1 MEKAA
6 VSGDFQKLIDSIVKA
21 DGTFRRI
28 LSVDPDQLVIS
39 YDERAQ
45 IEKLIGRDE
54 RLLAKLRSQ
63 EFEIAIVGLEKAG
76 KSTLSNALIRVN
88 VLPAESE
95 RCTYTKTEIRSG
107 KEDRAEVEFYSPE
120 EFSSN
125 FDSQLRQIGYKPCS
139 LSDFS
144 SSDFESFCKDL
155 SEKDPAKYSLYG
167 SSTIPDIRA
176 MSENRRDILPFL
188 GRETLTFTGKDQLK
202 STEFR
207 KFITGFRQD
216 NTDSQSLR
224 GGFPYAVKSIRI
236 ESRDLGD
243 DMKTAVL
250 LDVPGFDS
258 PTQLHR
264 EQTEET
270 LRSADAIIFVSNV
283 GDKPNL
289 NDSQISMLRK
299 SDVDDDGIRLR
310 DKAFVFGNKLDM
322 ANNEADASKN
332 KDVLRTEVTDKY
344 QIARPGRVIF
354 GSAEAYLIREG
365 LDDSEWSDSILSN
378 IDLYNGGRTGV
389 EDLKSALKEYY
400 AADRLH
406 VMERRAANTRAKISE
421 LLKGILEKCRSADE
435 SPVSAAGQLF
445 VEIKDAIETF
455 CSEVWDVGN
464 DFKKEI
470 VAERPFTG
478 KLREQIGESA
488 GSGTADSSCFY
499 HVTDREF
506 LAAQRSQ
513 NSSVSANVTDS
524 YVQKIDSELRDMVR
538 TRLSHDAELL
548 AVDEIKKES
557 DELHRRIVQKLVS
570 CLTVKDDAKADAE
583 KAADEFIRNFD
594 SGRDF
599 RFEFRALIER
609 FSGKLIDGIINRP
622 FGSEERIKFIIN
634 NIPEF
639 CMLANYY
646 NFSVTKDAD
655 QYVSPMESRFFPLI
669 IAHISGASGDA
680 GELVGKFMTD
690 PAVIKD
696 VSKYGWQDD
705 LSPEKKDQYVN
716 MLKGIPYDRA
726 KVIMAKLKDSV
737 RAAASRGQ
745 SISISQM
752 LTELLVDEKKSG
764 AASGQGSGN
773 SFGDYL
779 RRLSAEA
786 KAPSTEEEVRALIDA
801 DIDSLKE
808 VFDKSI
814 AGAID
819 LETAFINFNSRTID
833 FIRESAKPKDRR
845 VISWINANIGKLR
858 RKELEEAEAK
868 ARAAGTRKVIREEIE
883 DIMKGAE

>member
-6 VSGDFQKLIDSIVKA
+6 LSGDFQKLVGSIEKA

-28 LSVDPDQLVIS
+28 LDVDPDQLVIS
-39 YDERAQ
+39 YGERAQ
-45 IEKLIGRDE
+45 IEKLIGRNE
-54 RLLAKLRSQ
+54 RLLEKIRSQ
-63 EFEIAIVGLEKAG
+63 EFEIAVVGLEKAG

-95 RCTYTKTEIRSG
+95 RCTFTKTEIRSG
-107 KEDRAEVEFYSPE
+107 TEDRAWVEFYTPE
-120 EFSSN
+120 EFDAI
-125 FDSQLRQIGYKPCS
+125 FRGQLGELGYEPCS
-139 LSDFS
+139 LAEFS
-144 SSDFESFCKDL
+144 LDDFEEFWRGV
-155 SEKDPAKYSLYG
+155 EKQNPSMYRDH
-167 SSTIPDIRA
+167 SSTTVPDIRTMA
-176 MSENRRDILPFL
+176 ENRRDILPYL
-188 GRETLTFTGKDQLK
+188 GRQKLAFSGEDELR
-202 STEFR
+202 STDFK
-207 KFITGFRQD
+207 KFITGFREERV
-216 NTDSQSLR
+216 DSQSPR
-224 GGFPYAVKSIRI
+224 GGFPYAVKSVRI
-236 ESRDLGD
+236 ESRELGD

-378 IDLYNGGRTGV
+378 IELYNGGRTGV

-478 KLREQIGESA
+478 KLREQIGASA
-488 GSGTADSSCFY
+488 GNGAADSSCFY

-538 TRLSHDAELL
+538 TRLCHDAELL

-646 NFSVTKDAD
+646 NFSDSKDPD
-655 QYVSPMESRFFPLI
+655 TYVSPMESKFFPLI
-669 IAHISGASGDA
+669 IAHISGKVGDTGA
-680 GELVGKFMTD
+680 LVDKFMTD
-690 PAVIKD
+690 PAVVKD

-705 LSPEKKDQYVN
+705 LGPEKKNQYVN

-726 KVIMAKLKDSV
+726 KVIMAKLKDSI
-737 RAAASRGQ
+737 RAAASRSQ
-745 SISISQM
+745 SISINQM
-752 LTELLVDEKKSG
+752 LTDLLVAEKNSG
-764 AASGQGSGN
+764 TAAEPGSGN

-779 RRLSAEA
+779 KRLSQEA
-786 KAPSTEEEVRALIDA
+786 KAPSTKEEVRALIDA
-801 DIDSLKE
+801 DIDCLKE
-808 VFDKSI
+808 IFDKSI

-833 FIRESAKPKDRR
+833 FIRESAKPKDER
-845 VISWINANIGKLR
+845 VINWINANIGRLKR
-858 RKELEEAEAK
+858 RELEEAEAK

>member
-6 VSGDFQKLIDSIVKA
+6 LSGDFQKLVGSIEKA

-28 LSVDPDQLVIS
+28 LDVDPDQLVIS
-39 YDERAQ
+39 YGERAQ
-45 IEKLIGRDE
+45 IEKLIGRNE
-54 RLLAKLRSQ
+54 RLLEKIRSQ
-63 EFEIAIVGLEKAG
+63 EFEIAVVGLEKAG

-95 RCTYTKTEIRSG
+95 RCTFTKTEIRSG
-107 KEDRAEVEFYSPE
+107 TEDRAWVEFYTPE
-120 EFSSN
+120 EFDAI
-125 FDSQLRQIGYKPCS
+125 FRGQLGELGYEPCS
-139 LSDFS
+139 LAEFS
-144 SSDFESFCKDL
+144 LDDFEEFWRGV
-155 SEKDPAKYSLYG
+155 EKQNPSMYRDH
-167 SSTIPDIRA
+167 SSTTVPDIRTMA
-176 MSENRRDILPFL
+176 ENRRDILPYL
-188 GRETLTFTGKDQLK
+188 GRQKLAFSGEDELR
-202 STEFR
+202 STDFK
-207 KFITGFRQD
+207 KFITGFREERV
-216 NTDSQSLR
+216 DSQSPR
-224 GGFPYAVKSIRI
+224 GGFPYAVKSVRI
-236 ESRDLGD
+236 ESRELGD

-478 KLREQIGESA
+478 KLREQIGASA
-488 GSGTADSSCFY
+488 GNGAADSSCFY

-557 DELHRRIVQKLVS
+557 DELHRRTVQKLVS

-833 FIRESAKPKDRR
+833 FIRESAKPKDKR

>member
-264 EQTEET
+264 EQTEAT
-270 LRSADAIIFVSNV
+270 LKSADAIIFVSNV
-283 GDKPNL
+283 GDRPNL
-289 NDSQISMLRK
+289 TDPQISMLRK
-299 SDVDDDGIRLR
+299 SNVDDDGIMLR

-322 ANNEADASKN
+322 ANNAADASKN
-332 KDVLRTEVTDKY
+332 KDVLRAEVLDKY
-344 QIARPGRVIF
+344 QIAKPGRVIF
-354 GSAEAYLIREG
+354 GSAEAYLIREK
-365 LDDSEWSDSILSN
+365 LDDSKLSESILRN
-378 IDLYNGGRTGV
+378 IGLYNDDRSGV
-389 EDLKSALKEYY
+389 EDLRDALKDYY
-400 AADRLH
+400 AGDRLR
-406 VMERRAANTRAKISE
+406 VMERRAANTKAAIMA
-421 LLKGILEKCRSADE
+421 LLEKILEKCRSADE
-435 SPVSAAGQLF
+435 SYVTSGPLYLEV
-445 VEIKDAIETF
+445 KNAIEKF
-455 CSEVWDVGN
+455 CSEVWNVGN
-464 DFKKEI
+464 EFKKEI
-470 VAERPFTG
+470 VAKKPFTSR
-478 KLREQIGESA
+478 LHEQITN
-488 GSGTADSSCFY
+488 GSSLCFY
-499 HVTDREF
+499 HVTDDEF
-506 LAAQRSQ
+506 HAAECSQ
-513 NSSVSANVTDS
+513 NSSISAGANDS
-524 YVQKIDSELRDMVR
+524 FVQKIDSELRDMIR
-538 TRLSHDAELL
+538 TRLLHKVEILF
-548 AVDEIKKES
+548 VDGFKKEG
-557 DELHRRIVQKLVS
+557 DELHRRLVEKMVS
-570 CLTVKDDAKADAE
+570 CLNADEDMKAEAE
-583 KAADEFIRNFD
+583 KAADDFISNFD

-599 RFEFRALIER
+599 KFEFRTLMDRLSVKIIE
-609 FSGKLIDGIINRP
+609 GIINRP
-622 FGSEERIKFIIN
+622 FGSEERIRFILDN
-634 NIPEF
+634 LPEF
-639 CMLANYY
+639 LMLADYY
-646 NFSVTKDAD
+646 NVSVSNGSGGYAN
-655 QYVSPMESRFFPLI
+655 PMESKFFPLI
-669 IAHISGASGDA
+669 IAHRSENSEDLDS
-680 GELVGKFMTD
+680 LVDQFLD
-690 PAVIKD
+690 NPAVSDRKKWKADYLEVLKD
-696 VSKYGWQDD
+696 VPLDMVKIILGKILDYMKLATSVNEDD
-705 LSPEKKDQYVN
+705 VLSVKA
-716 MLKGIPYDRA
+716 I
-726 KVIMAKLKDSV
+726 
-737 RAAASRGQ
+737 
-745 SISISQM
+745 
-752 LTELLVDEKKSG
+752 LTWLVKNVEDPIKSF
-764 AASGQGSGN
+764 S
-773 SFGDYL
+773 DYL
-779 RRLSAEA
+779 LKLSSEA
-786 KAPSTEEEVRALIDA
+786 KAPSNKDEVRSLVDS
-801 DIDSLKE
+801 DIDCLKE
-808 VFDKSI
+808 IFDKSI

-819 LETAFINFNSRTID
+819 LETAFINFNIRTID
-833 FIRESAKPKDRR
+833 YIRESAKPGDKLVDD
-845 VISWINANIGKLR
+845 WIKANIGKLK